1 MKQSVLEKSKS
12 IVSFV
17 KANGGT
23 IAAASRAVEIK
34 LTPAVRAKIKE
45 LAPDI
50 DRWRYAF
57 IRSGS
62 WLSLPT
68 DIASSRS
75 AQKINCVCTNC
86 GAQVQVNLLN
96 LVSGRSLACRACAM
110 KNKARRQVMCQQTDE
125 VFSSIRDFVRT
136 KGLAD
141 QYQGIR
147 HTLASGNY
155 SIDNQTSVLTS

>member
-1 MKQSVLEKSKS
+1 MQKSVVEKAKA

-23 IAAASRAVEIK
+23 IAAASRAVELP
-34 LTPAVRAKIKE
+34 LTPAVRAKIKD

-50 DRWRYAF
+50 NRWRYAF

-68 DIASSRS
+68 DVASSRS

-86 GAQVQVNLLN
+86 GAQVEVNLLN
-96 LVSGRSLACRACAM
+96 LVSGRSLACRTCAM
-110 KNKARRQVMCQQTDE
+110 KNKARRQVMCQETEE

-136 KGLAD
+136 KGLTD

-147 HTLASGNY
+147 HSLASGEYAINNETY
-155 SIDNQTSVLTS
+155 VLTS